1 MFYINKT
8 TEVTA
13 REFKFGTV
21 NGIALGEHG
30 RGRQQIF
37 LPTPQGLEG
46 TIGELR
52 TDLTIGLT
60 KAGEPRINRIKDK
73 DIHLVLST
81 ERSYTRRGNGV
92 VKTPA
97 SQTIELIAR
106 GNGADGDA
114 GRIGYWDVVLVKA
127 NEGDVFRVTWGGS
140 GYGYEPTF
148 YMVHNGQVF
157 EADQQEVEDLYESVG
172 LEMPFSLT
180 FEERRMVVDLKE
192 WKTIYPRPPQK
203 KEHIQL
209 LPPVTPGDFFI

>member
-21 NGIALGEHG
+21 NGITLGEHG

-60 KAGEPRINRIKDK
+60 KAGKPRINRIKDK
-73 DIHLVLST
+73 DIYLVLST

-148 YMVHNGQVF
+148 YVVHNGQVL

-192 WKTIYPRPPQK
+192 WKTI
-203 KEHIQL
+203 
-209 LPPVTPGDFFI
+209 

>member
-1 MFYINKT
+1 MFFINIT
-8 TEVTA
+8 TEVVA
-13 REFKFGTV
+13 KKLKFGTIE
-21 NGIALGEHG
+21 GISLGEHG

-37 LPTPQGLEG
+37 LPVPHGLEG
-46 TIGELR
+46 PIGGLR
-52 TDLTIGLT
+52 PYLTIGLT
-60 KAGEPRINRIKDK
+60 KSGKPRINRGKDK
-73 DIHLVLST
+73 DIYLALST
-81 ERSYTRRGNGV
+81 ERGYTRRGNGV
-92 VKTPA
+92 VKTPVG
-97 SQTIELIAR
+97 QEVELITR

-148 YMVHNGQVF
+148 YVIHNGQVL

-192 WKTIYPRPPQK
+192 WKTI
-203 KEHIQL
+203 
-209 LPPVTPGDFFI
+209 

>member
-37 LPTPQGLEG
+37 LPNPQGLEG

-60 KAGEPRINRIKDK
+60 KAGKPRINRIKDK
-73 DIHLVLST
+73 DIYLVLST

-148 YMVHNGQVF
+148 YVVHNGQVL

-192 WKTIYPRPPQK
+192 WKTI
-203 KEHIQL
+203 
-209 LPPVTPGDFFI
+209 

>member
-1 MFYINKT
+1 MLFINKQ
-8 TEVTA
+8 TEVVT

-21 NGIALGEHG
+21 NGISLGEHG

-37 LPTPQGLEG
+37 LPTPKELEG
-46 TIGELR
+46 SIGGMR
-52 TDLTIGLT
+52 SDLTIGLS
-60 KAGEPRINRIKDK
+60 KSGKPRINYGKDK
-73 DIHLVLST
+73 DMYLALSS
-81 ERSYTRRGNGV
+81 ERGYTRRGNGV
-92 VKTPA
+92 VKVPA
-97 SQTIELIAR
+97 GQTVGLIAR

-127 NEGDVFRVTWGGS
+127 REGNVFRVTWGGS

-148 YMVHNGQVF
+148 YVVHNGQVL

-192 WKTIYPRPPQK
+192 WKTI
-203 KEHIQL
+203 
-209 LPPVTPGDFFI
+209 

>member
-60 KAGEPRINRIKDK
+60 KAGKPRINRIKDK
-73 DIHLVLST
+73 DIYLVLST

-148 YMVHNGQVF
+148 YVVHNGQVL

-172 LEMPFSLT
+172 LEMPFSLS
-180 FEERRMVVDLKE
+180 FEERRMVVDLEE
-192 WKTIYPRPPQK
+192 WKTI
-203 KEHIQL
+203 
-209 LPPVTPGDFFI
+209 

>member
-1 MFYINKT
+1 MLFLNKV
-8 TEVTA
+8 TEVIA
-13 REFKFGTV
+13 REFKFGTI
-21 NGIALGEHG
+21 NGITLGEHG

-46 TIGELR
+46 AVGSLR

-60 KAGEPRINRIKDK
+60 KAGKPRINRSKDK
-73 DIHLVLST
+73 DMYLALST
-81 ERSYTRRGNGV
+81 ERGYTRRGNGI
-92 VKTPA
+92 VKTPVG
-97 SQTIELIAR
+97 QTVELIAR

-127 NEGDVFRVTWGGS
+127 REGNVFRVTWGGS

-148 YMVHNGQVF
+148 YVVHNGQVL
-157 EADQQEVEDLYESVG
+157 EADQQEVEDIYESVG

-192 WKTIYPRPPQK
+192 WKTI
-203 KEHIQL
+203 
-209 LPPVTPGDFFI
+209 